1 MRYIQ
6 PISVSRIIDFIGIKV
21 CSVNGNYEDLFIDNL
36 ADLDHVNEKTLDWV
50 KPSVN
55 SQQIAENSK
64 AKTLIVGSE
73 ISYSQKIKNDGKV
86 LIHVDNPKQVLA
98 IIGNKFFVDKPEP
111 MIHPTSIIDPEAQIG
126 FNVYIGPFCV
136 IGKASIGDNC
146 VIESNVQIYDDVSL
160 GNNCY
165 IKSGAKIGGAGFGFV
180 EDENGKRIH
189 FPQIG
194 SVIIGD
200 FVEIGSNTCI
210 DRGALSNTIIGNNT
224 KINNLCHIAHNTKIG
239 NNVTITGCVNISGS
253 TEIEDDVWIAPNS
266 SIRGFLK
273 IGKGSVIGMGAVV
286 TKNVPAGELWI
297 GNPAHKMIKQ

>member
-6 PISVSRIIDFIGIKV
+6 PISVSHIIDFIGIKV
-21 CSVNGNYEDLFIDNL
+21 CSVDGNYEDLFIDNL

-146 VIESNVQIYDDVSL
+146 VIESNVQIYDEVVI
-160 GNNCY
+160 GTNCN
-165 IKSGAKIGGAGFGFV
+165 IKSSAVIGSEGFGF
-180 EDENGKRIH
+180 EFDEKGNRFR

-194 SVIIGD
+194 GVIIGNH
-200 FVEIGSNTCI
+200 VEIGANSCI
-210 DRGALSNTIIGNNT
+210 DRGALSDTVIDDYT
-224 KINNLCHIAHNTKIG
+224 KINNLCHIAHNNKIG
-239 NNVTITGCVNISGS
+239 KNVIIAGCVNVSGS
-253 TEIEDDVWIAPNS
+253 NIIEDNVWIAPNS

-273 IGKGSVIGMGAVV
+273 IGKNSTIGMGAVV
-286 TKNVPAGELWI
+286 TKDIPANETWI
-297 GNPAHKMIKQ
+297 GNPAHKLEKN